1 MPKNSIDHCKDCG
14 VLLKNTKHERIEP
27 KLCSMCRGEYQ
38 SSGVNTAVREIY
50 KLAQLNPT
58 EPAEDEML
66 FEDIG
71 AKAKAK
77 AEMEDEIGRIN
88 KTSSMESCETTL
100 SEIII

>member
-27 KLCSMCRGEYQ
+27 KVCSMCRGEYQ
-38 SSGVNTAVREIY
+38 SCNTGVREIY
-50 KLAQLNPT
+50 KLAQLNPI

-71 AKAKAK
+71 KKAKAR

-88 KTSSMESCETTL
+88 KTSSIEASETTL

>member
-27 KLCSMCRGEYQ
+27 KVCSMCRGEYQ
-38 SSGVNTAVREIY
+38 SCNTGVREIY

-71 AKAKAK
+71 KKAKAR

-88 KTSSMESCETTL
+88 KTSSIEARETTL

>member
-14 VLLKNTKHERIEP
+14 SLLKNTKHERIEP

-58 EPAEDEML
+58 EPAEDEIW

-71 AKAKAK
+71 EKAMAK
-77 AEMEDEIGRIN
+77 AEKQDQIGRIN
-88 KTSSMESCETTL
+88 KTSSIEARETTL

>member
-14 VLLKNTKHERIEP
+14 SLLKNTKHERIEP
-27 KLCSMCRGEYQ
+27 KVCSMCRGEYQ
-38 SSGVNTAVREIY
+38 SCNTGVREIY

-71 AKAKAK
+71 KKAKAR

-88 KTSSMESCETTL
+88 KTSSIEARETTL

>member
-27 KLCSMCRGEYQ
+27 KVCSMCRGEYQ
-38 SSGVNTAVREIY
+38 SCNTGVREIY

-66 FEDIG
+66 FEDIDKKAMAR
-71 AKAKAK
+71 AK
-77 AEMEDEIGRIN
+77 MEDEIGRIN
-88 KTSSMESCETTL
+88 KTSSIEARETTL

>member
-27 KLCSMCRGEYQ
+27 KVCSMCRGEYQ

-58 EPAEDEML
+58 EPAEDEMW

-71 AKAKAK
+71 EKAMAK
-77 AEMEDEIGRIN
+77 AEKQDQIGRIN
-88 KTSSMESCETTL
+88 KTSSIEARETTL

>member
-27 KLCSMCRGEYQ
+27 KVCSMCRGEYQ
-38 SSGVNTAVREIY
+38 SCNTGVREIY

-71 AKAKAK
+71 EKAKAR

-88 KTSSMESCETTL
+88 KTSSIEARETTL
-100 SEIII
+100 SEVMI

>member
-27 KLCSMCRGEYQ
+27 KVCSMCRGEYQ
-38 SSGVNTAVREIY
+38 SCNTGVREIY

-66 FEDIG
+66 FEDIDK
-71 AKAKAK
+71 KAMAR

-88 KTSSMESCETTL
+88 KTSSIEARETTL

>member
-1 MPKNSIDHCKDCG
+1 
-14 VLLKNTKHERIEP
+14 
-27 KLCSMCRGEYQ
+27 
-38 SSGVNTAVREIY
+38 
-50 KLAQLNPT
+50 
-58 EPAEDEML
+58 ML

-88 KTSSMESCETTL
+88 KTSSIEARETTL